1 MFLELSEAFVCP
13 RCRPAQGLV
22 VLVDRIEGRRVVDG
36 RLGCPECELRVPIEE
51 EVVRFDR
58 IGDAG
63 GVLPGAGRDEDGRD
77 EDRRAEDRADTAP
90 GGAAPFLADADDEEA
105 AARLAALLGADAT
118 SGYLL
123 LGEGLERLAP
133 GVARLCAEA
142 EVLSLVRR
150 PRSSETGVSWVVGAV
165 GGGLPLFTGRMAG
178 SALLSPGGTEA
189 EEGIRVVRV
198 GGRVV
203 LLAPGTGSEDAIGAS
218 PVSEVAGQ
226 EGVLVLRRE
235 EGGFA
240 EPFARF
246 RGGPRPRSGGE

>member
-13 RCRPAQGLV
+13 SCRPAQGLV
-22 VLVDRIEGRRVVDG
+22 VLVDRIEGRRVVEG

-58 IGDAG
+58 IGGPG
-63 GVLPGAGRDEDGRD
+63 GDVGGAPREAEAGREAAG
-77 EDRRAEDRADTAP
+77 EV
-90 GGAAPFLADADDEEA
+90 GGDAAPCDAAPLLRDADDEEA
-105 AARLAALLGADAT
+105 ATRLAALLGADDT

-123 LGEGLERLAP
+123 LGEGLERLAA
-133 GVARLCAEA
+133 GLARLASEA

-150 PRSSETGVSWVVGAV
+150 PRSSEPGVTRVVGAA
-165 GGGLPLFTGRMAG
+165 GGGLPLFTGRLAG
-178 SALLSPGGTEA
+178 SALLSPGGTDA

-198 GGRVV
+198 GGRIVV
-203 LLAPGTGSEDAIGAS
+203 LAAGTGAEETAAAS
-218 PVSEVAGQ
+218 PVSEVARE

-235 EGGFA
+235 EGGFE

-246 RGGPRPRSGGE
+246 RGGPRPRSGDD

>member
-22 VLVDRIEGRRVVDG
+22 VLVDRIEGRRVIEG
-36 RLGCPECELRVPIEE
+36 RLGCPECELRVPITE

-58 IGDAG
+58 IGGRG
-63 GVLPGAGRDEDGRD
+63 GDVDG
-77 EDRRAEDRADTAP
+77 AP
-90 GGAAPFLADADDEEA
+90 GETEAGEAEPGDVAPLLRDADDAEA
-105 AARLAALLGADAT
+105 VTRLAALLGADET

-123 LGEGLERLAP
+123 LGEGLERLAA
-133 GVARLCAEA
+133 GLARLAPEA

-150 PRSSETGVSWVVGAV
+150 PRRSEPGVTRVLGAG
-165 GGGLPLFTGRMAG
+165 GGGLPLFTGRLAG
-178 SALLSPGGTEA
+178 SALLSPGRTDA

-203 LLAPGTGSEDAIGAS
+203 MLSAGTGAEEAAAAS
-218 PVSEVAGQ
+218 PVSEVARE

-235 EGGFA
+235 EGGFE
-240 EPFARF
+240 EPFSRF
-246 RGGPRPRSGGE
+246 RGGPRPRSGND